1 VPTNGEHNFTIEIP
15 DGVPSGSQTLFV
27 STPGTTEDTD
37 IVVGAAALI
46 ATPATVVP
54 NQRVS
59 IIGTGFTEGGQARI
73 NESGFGATADPD
85 AGGPCT
91 QPSTITIGGE
101 QIHPSRINDGE
112 TIEVDNGGS
121 WSASIDLPVTSAT
134 TTEGPRELKA
144 TDCQGREGTVDLIF
158 PDRQI
163 TINPPEGRVS
173 TNVTVTGTGFP
184 AKNNDGNSITV
195 DVEYDAG
202 GGGTN
207 SASATPDAGGRW
219 QVTLQVPSD
228 AAIPSTNTV
237 RATFPL
243 FLAGQVSTQS
253 GTEGITTVTHRVPQA
268 QITLDTV
275 SGPPGTQVTLNGVGF
290 KRFTPVNTV
299 TVGDIE
305 VTPAPKPSTG
315 ALGGI
320 NFQFIVPG
328 ADTGVQTV
336 EVDVGGTT
344 ASVGFT
350 ITEEGGFGDSV
361 RSPIREAFAP
371 LFEGNALDRAF
382 IFNNNSKQWDFFINN
397 EQFMAVN
404 TFSEV
409 PSGAPMWIRV
419 NESTNVELRG
429 RMFNL
434 TCVNPGTPEED
445 CWNLIVFP

>member
-1 VPTNGEHNFTIEIP
+1 
-15 DGVPSGSQTLFV
+15 
-27 STPGTTEDTD
+27 
-37 IVVGAAALI
+37 
-46 ATPATVVP
+46 
-54 NQRVS
+54 
-59 IIGTGFTEGGQARI
+59 
-73 NESGFGATADPD
+73 
-85 AGGPCT
+85 
-91 QPSTITIGGE
+91 
-101 QIHPSRINDGE
+101 
-112 TIEVDNGGS
+112 
-121 WSASIDLPVTSAT
+121 
-134 TTEGPRELKA
+134 
-144 TDCQGREGTVDLIF
+144 
-158 PDRQI
+158 
-163 TINPPEGRVS
+163 
-173 TNVTVTGTGFP
+173 
-184 AKNNDGNSITV
+184 
-195 DVEYDAG
+195 
-202 GGGTN
+202 
-207 SASATPDAGGRW
+207 
-219 QVTLQVPSD
+219 
-228 AAIPSTNTV
+228 
-237 RATFPL
+237 
-243 FLAGQVSTQS
+243 
-253 GTEGITTVTHRVPQA
+253 VTHRVPQA

-371 LFEGNALDRAF
+371 LFQNNTLDRAF
-382 IFNNNSKQWDFFINN
+382 IFNNNSKQWDFFIND